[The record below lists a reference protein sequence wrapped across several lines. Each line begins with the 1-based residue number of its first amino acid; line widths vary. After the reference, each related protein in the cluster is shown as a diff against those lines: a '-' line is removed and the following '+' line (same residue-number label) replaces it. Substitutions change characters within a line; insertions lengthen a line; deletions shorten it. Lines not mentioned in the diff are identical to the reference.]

1 MSLSAVMNP
10 SARAFR
16 RSEPVTVAAGEFL
29 TRDEATLEALDLAR
43 KVADTPATVLIT
55 GESGTGKELIA
66 AMIRDE
72 SGRRA
77 RPFVAVNCGA
87 ITESLQESEFFGHI
101 KGAFTGATER
111 KVGKLERADG
121 GTIFLDEISEMSPT
135 LQAAL
140 LRTLQTGD
148 YSPVGSSETRR
159 VDVRVVAAS
168 NRELSKMVEEGT
180 FRRDLYYR
188 LNIIRLELRPLRERK
203 ADVPLLAEH
212 FVERMGELY
221 GKPGL
226 GVDKDAMRRLV
237 SYDYPG
243 NVRELENA
251 IQRAVILAVG
261 AEISATNLPPEI
273 SELDVAAAVTSEL
286 GDFQGSKAA
295 AVERF
300 ERGYLTEVL
309 MKCGGIVSR
318 ASQYSGL
325 SERNFH
331 EKLKRYE
338 ISAKSFRTPI
348 RV

>member
-1 MSLSAVMNP
+1 MNP
-10 SARAFR
+10 SP
-16 RSEPVTVAAGEFL
+16 RSFQRQEVRPLSGGPFL

-43 KVADTPATVLIT
+43 QVADTPATVLIT
-55 GESGTGKELIA
+55 GESGAGKELVA
-66 AMIRDE
+66 AMIRDD
-72 SGRRA
+72 SGARA

-87 ITESLQESEFFGHI
+87 VTESLQESEFFGHV

-111 KVGKLERADG
+111 KVGKLERANG

-140 LRTLQTGD
+140 LRTLQTGE

-159 VDVRVVAAS
+159 VDVRVLAAS
-168 NRELSKMVEEGT
+168 NRDLAAMVEAGT

-188 LNIIRLELRPLRERK
+188 LNIIRIELKPLRERK
-203 ADVPLLAEH
+203 ADVPLLVAH
-212 FVERMGELY
+212 FVERMGGQY
-221 GKPGL
+221 AKPGL
-226 GVDKDAMRRLV
+226 KVSDDAMRRLV
-237 SYDYPG
+237 AYDYPG

-251 IQRAVILAVG
+251 LQRAVILARG
-261 AEISATNLPPEI
+261 GEIGTRDLPPEI
-273 SELDVAAAVTSEL
+273 AERDVAEAVANEL

-331 EKLKRYE
+331 EKLKRYD

>member
-1 MSLSAVMNP
+1 MP
-10 SARAFR
+10 
-16 RSEPVTVAAGEFL
+16 TGEFL

-55 GESGTGKELIA
+55 GESGTGKELVA

-87 ITESLQESEFFGHI
+87 ITESLQESEFFGHV

-111 KVGKLERADG
+111 KIGKLERADG

-168 NRELSKMVEEGT
+168 NRDLATMVEEGS

-188 LNIIRLELRPLRERK
+188 LNIIRLQLRPLRERK
-203 ADVPLLAEH
+203 ADIPVLSEY
-212 FVERMGELY
+212 FVERIGRMY
-221 GKPGL
+221 GKPNL
-226 GVDKDAMRRLV
+226 GVSTEAMRRLV
-237 SYDYPG
+237 AYDYPG

-251 IQRAVILAVG
+251 VQRAVILAAG
-261 AEISATNLPPEI
+261 PQIEAENLPPEI
-273 SELDVAAAVTSEL
+273 AERDVAAAVTSEL

-331 EKLKRYE
+331 EKLKRYD
-338 ISAKSFRTPI
+338 ISAKSFRTPV